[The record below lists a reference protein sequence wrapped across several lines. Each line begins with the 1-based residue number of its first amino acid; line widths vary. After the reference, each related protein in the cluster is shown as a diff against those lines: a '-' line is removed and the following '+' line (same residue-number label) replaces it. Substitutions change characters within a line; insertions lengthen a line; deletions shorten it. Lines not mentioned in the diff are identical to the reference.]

1 MMNKINSTLIAAL
14 VATLTFWQCENLNDT
29 TGGNGDIEE
38 QILALIAA
46 EDSLYEVDDFD
57 NTDQM
62 DFGMGKQTV
71 DQQMVPGP
79 FDSTAIWRFW
89 RTDMARQRLEPE
101 IIVEN
106 DSLVYAV
113 LTHQITG
120 TFHVLQRE
128 RVWTDDSTWTVGDTV
143 GYSEK
148 PIQMVLGRKVRFEY
162 LPNPGNEYH
171 WRRTGMTPLYGGSV
185 DGTIDFTRLALTNLV
200 TDTTRILSDFE
211 NHYISMLRQ
220 PLEFARGD
228 TARVDLFV
236 LNGDNDLPEWVR
248 YKWDFHHFRPVPP
261 AREIMR
267 YTGTNDDGEK
277 RYTRVFELRG
287 RDRIFKAY
295 VEAVDARTLFDHSY
309 TLYNSQ
315 ILGFHYRGGPPR
327 HP

>member
-1 MMNKINSTLIAAL
+1 MKKRFSLLLLALAA
-14 VATLTFWQCENLNDT
+14 TFILWHCENLNDSS
-29 TGGNGDIEE
+29 GGDGAIEE
-38 QILALIAA
+38 QILALLAS
-46 EDSLYEVDDFD
+46 EDSLYELDDFD

-62 DFGMGKQTV
+62 DFGLGKGIANL
-71 DQQMVPGP
+71 QMVPGP
-79 FDSTAIWRFW
+79 FDSAAVWRFW
-89 RTDMARQRLEPE
+89 RTGMARQRLEPE
-101 IIVEN
+101 ITVEN
-106 DSLVYAV
+106 DSLAYAR
-113 LTHQITG
+113 LTDQITG

-128 RVWTDDSTWTVGDTV
+128 RVWTDDTTWTVGDTV

-162 LPNPGNEYH
+162 LPNPANEYH
-171 WRRTGMTPLYGGSV
+171 WHRTGMTPLYGGSV
-185 DGTIDFTRLALTNLV
+185 DGTIDFVRLVLTNLV
-200 TDTTRILSDFE
+200 TDSSRVLSDFE

-220 PLEFARGD
+220 PLAFARGD
-228 TARVDLFV
+228 TARADLFV
-236 LNGDNDLPEWVR
+236 LNGDSALPEWVR

-277 RYTRVFELRG
+277 RYTRIFELRG
-287 RDRIFKAY
+287 RDRVFKAY

-309 TLYNSQ
+309 TTYHSQ